1 MFKVLALSGL
11 SLVFSHSHFDV
22 DGALRTCGVRDLTA
36 EEFATAET
44 ERETVLKSMQLEG
57 VELTAGGSIGV
68 YVHVITNSTGG
79 GNIPDAQITNQIN
92 VLNAAYAP
100 GGWKF
105 VLKAKD
111 ITANDSWYTMQPG
124 TVAETNAKNA
134 LRKGTAAD
142 LNLYTANIGGGLLGW
157 ATFPKDYAKSPKM
170 DGVVVLYSSLPGGS
184 ATNYNEGDTGTH
196 EVGHWMGLY
205 HTFQGGCS
213 EINGGDGVSDTPAEK
228 QANYGCPPDTTDT
241 CTSAGRDPIH
251 NFMDYVYDRC
261 MYEFTSG
268 QFSRAQSEWTAY
280 RFGK

>member
-124 TVAETNAKNA
+124 TPAETNAKNA

-213 EINGGDGVSDTPAEK
+213 EIGGGDGVSDTPAEK
-228 QANYGCPPDTTDT
+228 QANYGCPPETTDT

>member
-105 VLKAKD
+105 VLKAK
-111 ITANDSWYTMQPG
+111 ILPQMT
-124 TVAETNAKNA
+124 
-134 LRKGTAAD
+134 
-142 LNLYTANIGGGLLGW
+142 LGILCNQV
-157 ATFPKDYAKSPKM
+157 P
-170 DGVVVLYSSLPGGS
+170 
-184 ATNYNEGDTGTH
+184 
-196 EVGHWMGLY
+196 
-205 HTFQGGCS
+205 
-213 EINGGDGVSDTPAEK
+213 
-228 QANYGCPPDTTDT
+228 
-241 CTSAGRDPIH
+241 
-251 NFMDYVYDRC
+251 
-261 MYEFTSG
+261 
-268 QFSRAQSEWTAY
+268 
-280 RFGK
+280 

>member
-124 TVAETNAKNA
+124 TVAETNCKNA

-205 HTFQGGCS
+205 HTFQGGCT
-213 EINGGDGVSDTPAEK
+213 EIGGGDGVSDTPAEK
-228 QANYGCPPDTTDT
+228 QANYGCPPETTDT